1 MDELIKLLNP
11 GYELIQSN
19 IKEKLIVLN
28 IKSTEEVMT
37 CPYCGAKSARVHSTY
52 QREIQDLPI
61 QDRQVVLLV
70 NTRKM
75 FCDNLECDHKTFTE
89 VHPFVACK
97 GKKTERLIKNILWT
111 SAQLSSM
118 NASKLLKSDHI
129 TVGKSSICNL
139 LKKNAIHCG

>member
-11 GYELIQSN
+11 SYELIHSH
-19 IKEKLIVLN
+19 IKEKLIVVS

-37 CPYCGAKSARVHSTY
+37 CSYCGTKSTRVHSTY

-61 QDRQVVLLV
+61 QDKQVVLLV

-75 FCDNLECDHKTFTE
+75 FCDNSECAHKTFTE
-89 VHPFVACK
+89 VHPFVAYK
-97 GKKTERLIKNILWT
+97 GKKTERLIKNILYT
-111 SAQLSSM
+111 SAQLSSV
-118 NASKLLKSDHI
+118 NASNLLKSDHI
-129 TVGKSSICNL
+129 VVSKSSICNL